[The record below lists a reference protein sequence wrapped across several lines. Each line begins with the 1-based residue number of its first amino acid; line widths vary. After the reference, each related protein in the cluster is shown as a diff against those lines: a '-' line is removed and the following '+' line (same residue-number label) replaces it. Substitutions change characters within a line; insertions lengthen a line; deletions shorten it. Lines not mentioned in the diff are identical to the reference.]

1 MLAYASDIPLVAA
14 SEMGRAQ
21 TEHHFLVLSY
31 TCDMWTVYILQHSE
45 NKTFYVGFTNN
56 LKRRL
61 QQHNTNKNY
70 STRRKSGEW
79 ILVYAEGYRNKQD
92 AVTRELK
99 LKQRGRSKQ
108 ELLKRIKSS
117 LIV

>member
-1 MLAYASDIPLVAA
+1 
-14 SEMGRAQ
+14 
-21 TEHHFLVLSY
+21 
-31 TCDMWTVYILQHSE
+31 MWTVYLLQHSE
-45 NKTFYVGFTNN
+45 SKTFYVGFTNN

-61 QQHNTNKNY
+61 QEHNANQNH
-70 STRRKSGEW
+70 STRRKSGKW
-79 ILVYAEGYRNKQD
+79 ILVYAEAYRDKQD